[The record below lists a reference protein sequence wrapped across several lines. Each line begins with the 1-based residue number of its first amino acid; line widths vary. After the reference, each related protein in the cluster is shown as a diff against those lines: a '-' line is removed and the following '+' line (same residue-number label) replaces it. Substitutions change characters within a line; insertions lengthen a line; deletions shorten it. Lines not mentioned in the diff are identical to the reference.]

1 MLEARDLRVPHPQG
15 RRLAL
20 DGVTIMAHR
29 GEVVAVVGPN
39 GSGKSTLLRVIA
51 GVVAPET
58 GTVSLDHEPLD
69 GLPPHRRAAR
79 GIAYAPEHAR
89 ILPGLSVFDNLL
101 IGAWLRRDRRAVRRD
116 LDRIFEWFPVLRE
129 CRRRPAGALSGGGR
143 QMVAIGRAAMAA
155 PHTVLLDG
163 PFVGLGAADRARVAA
178 AVRLLKDN
186 QLAVLL
192 TEPDPTTAQEIADRA
207 YGLRGGRLVFSGSA
221 AALAYSAALREGYG

>member
-15 RRLAL
+15 RLAL

-29 GEVVAVVGPN
+29 GEAVAIVGPN

-51 GVVAPET
+51 GVVAALS
-58 GTVSLDHEPLD
+58 GTVSLDHDPVD
-69 GLPPHRRAAR
+69 ALPPHRRAAR

-89 ILPGLSVFDNLL
+89 ILPGLSVVDNLM

-129 CRRRPAGALSGGGR
+129 YRRRPAGALSGGHR
-143 QMVAIGRAAMAA
+143 QMAAIGRAVMAA
-155 PHTVLLDG
+155 PRTLLLDE
-163 PFVGLGAADRARVAA
+163 PFVGLDAADRAAVAA
-178 AVRLLKDN
+178 VVRMLKTD

-192 TEPDPTTAQEIADRA
+192 TEPDPETAQEIADRA
-207 YGLRGGRLVFSGSA
+207 YGLRSGRLVFSGSA
-221 AALAYSAALREGYG
+221 AALGSSTAFRERYD

>member
-15 RRLAL
+15 RLAL

-29 GEVVAVVGPN
+29 GEIVAIVGPN
-39 GSGKSTLLRVIA
+39 GSGKSTLLRAIA
-51 GVVAPET
+51 GVVAPLA
-58 GTVSLDHEPLD
+58 GTVSLDHEPVD

-79 GIAYAPEHAR
+79 GIAYAPQHAR

-129 CRRRPAGALSGGGR
+129 CRRRPAEALSAGNR
-143 QMVAIGRAAMAA
+143 QMMAIGRAVMAA
-155 PHTVLLDG
+155 PIMLLLDE
-163 PFVGLGAADRARVAA
+163 PFVGLDAADRAHVAA
-178 AVRLLKDN
+178 VVRRLKND
-186 QLAVLL
+186 QLGVLL
-192 TEPDPTTAQEIADRA
+192 TEPDPAPAQEIADRA

-221 AALAYSAALREGYG
+221 TALAYSAAVKESYG